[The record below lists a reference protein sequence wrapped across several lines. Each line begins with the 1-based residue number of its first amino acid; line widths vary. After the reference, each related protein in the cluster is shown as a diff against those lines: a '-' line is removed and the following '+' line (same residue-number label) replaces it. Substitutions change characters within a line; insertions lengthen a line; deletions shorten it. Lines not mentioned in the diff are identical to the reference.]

1 MSIGAVLDEAW
12 TLYTKFF
19 VRFFVLALAVFVI
32 VNLVFGLFAVALTD
46 SGGGQ
51 AALLG
56 VIALA
61 TAIVGQYW
69 LQGAIVIAV
78 HDARDG
84 TLDTGPREIFS
95 RVAPLLGSLVVAGI
109 LAGIGVAAGLILLIA
124 PGLFLLTIWSM
135 LSPVIVL
142 ERSSVGAAFGRSRA
156 LVRGNGWRVF
166 GLILVTAILT
176 GIAGSLLRAVFSFL
190 PRFLEIVIGSTIAS
204 AVVAPFSAIALTV
217 AYFTLVGD
225 DTGADL
231 AESPSPAS
239 L

>member
-1 MSIGAVLDEAW
+1 VSIGAVLDEAW

-19 VRFFVLALAVFVI
+19 TRFFVLALAVFVV
-32 VNLVFGLFAVALTD
+32 VNLVFALFAVALTD
-46 SGGGQ
+46 SSGGQ

-78 HDARDG
+78 QDARDG
-84 TLDTGPREIFS
+84 TFDTGPRAIFS

-109 LAGIGVAAGLILLIA
+109 LAGLGVAAGLVLLIV

-142 ERSSVGAAFGRSRA
+142 ERSGVGAAFGRSRA
-156 LVRGNGWRVF
+156 LVRGHGWRVF

-176 GIAGSLLRAVFSFL
+176 GIAGSLLRAAFSFL
-190 PRFLEIVIGSTIAS
+190 PRFLEIVVGSTIAS

-217 AYFTLVGD
+217 AYFMLRDDGSAPAVPAPPPATL
-225 DTGADL
+225 
-231 AESPSPAS
+231 
-239 L
+239 